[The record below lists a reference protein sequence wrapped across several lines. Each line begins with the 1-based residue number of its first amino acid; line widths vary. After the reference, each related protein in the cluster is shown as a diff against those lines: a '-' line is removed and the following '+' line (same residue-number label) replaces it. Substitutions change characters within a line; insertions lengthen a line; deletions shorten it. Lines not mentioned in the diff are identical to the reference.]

1 MPVEYALEEWLTE
14 AYDYE
19 PPHRGQIRQG
29 EILKI
34 EEQGVTIDLGLKRD
48 GFVPYTDLQR
58 LGEEASSQLEPGQ
71 QVVARVVRPEDREG
85 NLILSLYQARSEK
98 DWNRAQA
105 LLENDDVWQG
115 KVAEYNRGGLIVT
128 FGHLRGFVPASHLA
142 ARDMR
147 HLSSNQREE
156 KLKTHV
162 GRELSLKV
170 IEVNRN
176 RRRLILSER
185 LAREQ
190 LRERNIERL
199 LNELVEGQVCRGRVI
214 KLCDFGAF
222 VDLGG
227 AEGLIH
233 ITELAWRRI
242 RRPEEVLQAGDEI
255 EVYVLRLDH
264 QRKRIGLSLKRLQP
278 SPWGLVDQTY
288 SVDQLVSGVVTNV
301 VKFGAFVALDIGV
314 EGLVHVSELA
324 DPPSP
329 EPRDVA
335 HVGDELV
342 LRILRIDSFRHRIA
356 LSLKRVSAQERSEWL
371 AQQSLNQA
379 AQTGDPSHSAL
390 DDVEM
395 PPVPVHTAE
404 VAVPVMS

>member
-48 GFVPYTDLQR
+48 GFVPYRDLER
-58 LGEEASSQLEPGQ
+58 LGEEASSQLELGQ
-71 QVVARVVRPEDREG
+71 EVVARVVRREDREG

-98 DWNRAQA
+98 DWKKAQS
-105 LLENDDVWQG
+105 LLENGDVWQG

-142 ARDMR
+142 ARNMR
-147 HLSSNQREE
+147 GLSSNQREE
-156 KLKTHV
+156 KLKAYV

-185 LAREQ
+185 LAIEQ
-190 LRERNIERL
+190 LREQNIGRL
-199 LNELVEGQVCRGRVI
+199 LDELVEGQVCRGRVSR
-214 KLCDFGAF
+214 LCDFGAF
-222 VDLGG
+222 VELGG

-233 ITELAWRRI
+233 ISELAWRRI

-278 SPWGLVDQTY
+278 SPWGLVDETY

-301 VKFGAFVALDIGV
+301 VKFGAFVALDIEV

-324 DPPSP
+324 DPPPS

-335 HVGDELV
+335 QVGDELV

-371 AQQSLNQA
+371 AQQSLDQGEQA
-379 AQTGDPSHSAL
+379 DDASDSAL
-390 DDVEM
+390 NDVEM
-395 PPVPVHTAE
+395 PPEPVHTAE
-404 VAVPVMS
+404 VAVPVIS

>member
-1 MPVEYALEEWLTE
+1 MVDPCEGFEPSQGCSQLILVTPKRKRRSNMPVEYALEEWLTE
-14 AYDYE
+14 AYDYQ
-19 PPHRGQIRQG
+19 PPHRGQICQG

-71 QVVARVVRPEDREG
+71 EVVARVVRPEDREG

-98 DWNRAQA
+98 DWKKAQS

-147 HLSSNQREE
+147 GLSSNQREE
-156 KLKTHV
+156 KLKVYV
-162 GRELSLKV
+162 GRELPLKV

-190 LRERNIERL
+190 LRAQNIERF
-199 LNELVEGQVCRGRVI
+199 LNELVEGQVCRGRVSR
-214 KLCDFGAF
+214 LCDFGAF

-227 AEGLIH
+227 ADSHLG
-233 ITELAWRRI
+233 
-242 RRPEEVLQAGDEI
+242 
-255 EVYVLRLDH
+255 
-264 QRKRIGLSLKRLQP
+264 IGMAAHP
-278 SPWGLVDQTY
+278 SPGG
-288 SVDQLVSGVVTNV
+288 SVAGRR
-301 VKFGAFVALDIGV
+301 
-314 EGLVHVSELA
+314 
-324 DPPSP
+324 
-329 EPRDVA
+329 RD
-335 HVGDELV
+335 
-342 LRILRIDSFRHRIA
+342 
-356 LSLKRVSAQERSEWL
+356 
-371 AQQSLNQA
+371 
-379 AQTGDPSHSAL
+379 
-390 DDVEM
+390 
-395 PPVPVHTAE
+395 
-404 VAVPVMS
+404 

>member
-14 AYDYE
+14 DYDYE

-48 GFVPYTDLQR
+48 GFVPYRDLER

-71 QVVARVVRPEDREG
+71 EVVARVVRREDREG

-98 DWNRAQA
+98 DWKRAQS
-105 LLENDDVWQG
+105 LLEDGDVWQG

-128 FGHLRGFVPASHLA
+128 FGHLRGFVPASHLM

-147 HLSSNQREE
+147 GSSSNQREE
-156 KLKTHV
+156 KLKACV

-190 LRERNIERL
+190 LREQNIGRL
-199 LNELVEGQVCRGRVI
+199 LDELVEGQVCRGRVSR
-214 KLCDFGAF
+214 LCDFGAF

-233 ITELAWRRI
+233 ISELAWRRI

-278 SPWGLVDQTY
+278 SPWGLVDETY

-324 DPPSP
+324 DPPPS

-335 HVGDELV
+335 QVGDRLV

-356 LSLKRVSAQERSEWL
+356 LSLNRVSAQERSEWL
-371 AQQSLNQA
+371 AQQSLDQA
-379 AQTGDPSHSAL
+379 EQADDASDSAL
-390 DDVEM
+390 NDVEM
-395 PPVPVHTAE
+395 PPEPVQTAE
-404 VAVPVMS
+404 VAVPVIS